1 MTKLLFIFVLLIFA
15 LFSYPQQSDFTDKVF
30 KAEGLIKKIKKF
42 GYKEGD
48 YWILVL
54 ISKQKLYLMKGK
66 EIVKEYPVSTGKN
79 GVGFVDG
86 SFQTPLG
93 VHRICEK
100 IGEGLPIGA
109 VLKGRK
115 FTGEIAEIEK
125 RPIATGKDLITTR
138 ILWLEGLEEGKNK
151 GYDEDGRLVDTKK
164 RYIYIHGTHEE
175 GLIGT
180 PASHGCIRMKNEDI
194 LELWEKVGKKTLV
207 VIKV

>member
-1 MTKLLFIFVLLIFA
+1 M
-15 LFSYPQQSDFTDKVF
+15 DFF
-30 KAEGLIKKIKKF
+30 KKF
-42 GYKEGD
+42 DLKELEKYGYKEGD

-66 EIVKEYPVSTGKN
+66 EVVKEYPVSTGKN

-115 FTGEIAEIEK
+115 FKGEIAEIEK
-125 RPIATGKDLITTR
+125 RPVSTGKDLITTR

-151 GYDEDGRLVDTKK
+151 GYDGDGRLVDTKK
-164 RYIYIHGTHEE
+164 RYIYIHGTNEE

-180 PASHGCIRMKNEDI
+180 PTSHGCVRMRNGDI
-194 LELWEKVGKKTLV
+194 VDLFKAIQNGTFVLIEKD
-207 VIKV
+207 